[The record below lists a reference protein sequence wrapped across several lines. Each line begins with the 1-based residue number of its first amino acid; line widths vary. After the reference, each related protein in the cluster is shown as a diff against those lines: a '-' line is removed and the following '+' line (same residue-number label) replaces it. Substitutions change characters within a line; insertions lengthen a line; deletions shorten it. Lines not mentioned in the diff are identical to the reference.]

1 MATAVND
8 ITGKPMKTG
17 VVTDDFRSG
26 YDLIWGKKEVEKKSE
41 VVSQVVIEEKAQET
55 KQ

>member
-26 YDLIWGKKEVEKKSE
+26 HDLIWGKKEVEKKSE
-41 VVSQVVIEEKAQET
+41 VVSQVVIEEKAQKT